1 MCIYISSCMISI
13 SMLAIPSESFPQRRN
28 ACSWSPQKASVSS
41 VRVHPRTLTQ
51 PTEPPE
57 NLRCSTS
64 FATLGF
70 NHPRDSKKIL

>member
-1 MCIYISSCMISI
+1 MISI

-41 VRVHPRTLTQ
+41 VRVPPRTFGTE

-57 NLRCSTS
+57 IYLRCSTS
-64 FATLGF
+64 FATLEF
-70 NHPRDSKKIL
+70 NHLEKSQV